1 MNSISRRILASVV
14 GGVILLAAYAVVYQ
28 WGMATFEGEPVS
40 YVQALQ
46 VVLESLTTAGFGG
59 NAPWSSTVMNAMV
72 IGMNLTGVLLVF
84 FTIPFFIVPLL
95 ENVFRTTAPTTTSLS
110 EHVIVCAD
118 SARETA
124 LRDELDDAGVPS
136 LFVKSDADV
145 VRDLVGD
152 GVEAIHGDPETT
164 RTLERANVGT
174 ARALVADVDDEANAN
189 IILAARRLA
198 PELRIVS
205 VVEDSDTRTYHE
217 HAGADEVVRP
227 RVAVGEQLARKA
239 RGTRLR
245 EDLHTRTADGFEL
258 TEVLV
263 EEDSNLVGRTLAGC
277 QFRQEFG
284 VTVLGGWFHGEFVA
298 PLSPDRELVEHA
310 VLLVAGEPDAGQL
323 AILGRRSGPTKPCD
337 RVVVAGHGVVGR
349 TVTESLTDAGV
360 DVTVVDRAS
369 GDGVDVVGDVTEQET
384 LRRADVAGADSVV
397 LALSRDSLV
406 VFSALVAG
414 DHAPDVEM
422 LARADDVDYVQR
434 CYDAGV
440 AYTLA
445 LSEVTAHM
453 VTAQLSLPDVGDHAD
468 EPYEVVR
475 TAAPGLAGQ
484 RLDEADVR
492 ARTGATVVAV
502 ERAGRLHPNP
512 DPAFELEADDTLVLF
527 GTESA
532 TTDFERAFG
541 DGHE

>member
-28 WGMATFEGEPVS
+28 WGMAAFEGEPVS

-59 NAPWSSTVMNAMV
+59 NAPWSSTVMNAIV

-84 FTIPFFIVPLL
+84 FTIPFFVVPLL
-95 ENVFRTTAPTTTSLS
+95 ESVFRTTAPTTTSLS

-118 SARETA
+118 SSRETA
-124 LRDELDDAGVPS
+124 LRDELDAAGVPS
-136 LFVKSDADV
+136 LFVKSDADA

-152 GVEAIHGDPETT
+152 GVVEIQGATETT
-164 RTLERANVGT
+164 RTLERANVET
-174 ARALVADVDDEANAN
+174 ARALVTDVDDEANAN

-245 EDLHTRTADGFEL
+245 EDLHEVTRTADGFEL
-258 TEVLV
+258 TEVLI
-263 EEDSNLVGRTLAGC
+263 EEDSDLVGHTLAGR
-277 QFRQEFG
+277 QFRREFG

-298 PLSPDRELVEHA
+298 PLPPDRELVEHA

-349 TVTESLTDAGV
+349 TVAEALLDAGV
-360 DVTVVDRAS
+360 DVTVVDREPD
-369 GDGVDVVGDVTEQET
+369 DGVDVVGDVTEQET
-384 LRRADVAGADSVV
+384 LRRADVDGADSVV

-453 VTAQLSLPDVGDHAD
+453 VTTRLVSPSSGEDGQHEL
-468 EPYEVVR
+468 VR
-475 TAAPGLAGQ
+475 TRAPALVGRSPA
-484 RLDEADVR
+484 DADVH
-492 ARTGATVVAV
+492 ARTGVRVVAV
-502 ERAGRLHPNP
+502 EREGTLHSDP
-512 DPAFELEADDTLVLF
+512 DSGFVIRETDTLLLAGARADVA
-527 GTESA
+527 E
-532 TTDFERAFG
+532 FERAYG
-541 DGHE
+541 DES